1 MLPKKAAKKKTAPHA
16 AQKKKILI
24 VEDEQ
29 PILTTLELKLR
40 SCGFDTACATNG
52 EQALASLRGNGCDL
66 ILLDLVMPVMDGF
79 EVLRRLQAMERVP
92 PVFVITNL
100 GQEEDCRRCKELGAQ
115 DYFVKADVP
124 IIEIVERIKRY
135 FV

>member
-1 MLPKKAAKKKTAPHA
+1 MVPRA

-29 PILTTLELKLR
+29 AILTTLDLKLR
-40 SCGFDTACATNG
+40 SCGFDTTSATNG
-52 EQALASLRGNGCDL
+52 EQALGILSSSDYDL
-66 ILLDLVMPVMDGF
+66 ILLDLVMPIMDGF

-100 GQEEDCRRCKELGAQ
+100 GQEEDSLRCKELGAQ

-124 IIEIVERIKRY
+124 IIEIVERINTF

>member
-1 MLPKKAAKKKTAPHA
+1 MPKKAATQNKKKNPAR
-16 AQKKKILI
+16 KKKILI

-40 SCGFDTACATNG
+40 SCGFDTVCAMDG
-52 EQALASLRGNGCDL
+52 KQALLLIQGDNCDL
-66 ILLDLVMPVMDGF
+66 ILLDLVMPIMDGF
-79 EVLRRLQAMERVP
+79 EVLRRLQVMERVP

-100 GQEEDCRRCKELGAQ
+100 GQEEDSLRCKELGAL

-124 IIEIVERIKRY
+124 IIEIIERIKKH